1 MEDFHHISVMP
12 SESIELLNAT
22 AGGRFIDCT
31 LGAGGHSRLILE
43 ANDSNELLG
52 IDQDQDAL
60 AAAGRN
66 LSEFSERTALCH
78 GSFSDMAMLC
88 QQHGWDKVDGILMD
102 IGVSSHQI
110 DNKTRGFSFREDG
123 PLDMRMNQR
132 SSVSASTIINQW
144 SEEELKRIFK
154 EYGEVKRAGTVARE
168 IVERRAK
175 KPFAT
180 TSDLA
185 KLIEDVDKVTGRKK
199 KSSAML
205 YFQALRIAVN
215 DELGEL
221 KRALDAAMGLLKPG
235 GRLVII
241 TFHSLEDRMVKNFFK
256 LKSTDCTCPPQ
267 FPICICGTIPVVK
280 IINRKVIIAGKD
292 EVTNNSRAN
301 CAKLRAIVKL
311 P

>member
-12 SESIELLNAT
+12 SESIELLNAM
-22 AGGRFIDCT
+22 AGGRFVDCT

-43 ANDSNELLG
+43 ANIENELLG

-66 LSEFSERTALCH
+66 LAEFSERTKLCH
-78 GSFSDMAMLC
+78 GSFSDMVMLC
-88 QQHGWDKVDGILMD
+88 KQHGWDKVDGILMD

-132 SSVSASTIINQW
+132 SSLSASTIINQW

-175 KPFAT
+175 QPFAT

-221 KRALDAAMGLLKPG
+221 KRALEAAMGLLKPG

-256 LKSTDCTCPPQ
+256 LKSTDCVCPPQ
-267 FPICICGTIPVVK
+267 FPICICNTKPVVK
-280 IINRKVIIAGKD
+280 VINRKVIIAGKE
-292 EVTNNSRAN
+292 EVTSNSRAN
-301 CAKLRAIVKL
+301 CAKLRAVVKL